1 MKRDNEWNGLP
12 MPQRVWATLAVFF
25 AVSLGVLD
33 GVIVNLALPTIAVDL
48 GISAS
53 ESIWIVNS
61 YQIAVVVSLLLFSS
75 MGDHFGYRRI
85 FFGGLV
91 LFMATSIGCAVSW
104 NLPSLLVFRV
114 LKGFGA
120 SAVMSINTSIIRI
133 IYPRRML
140 GRGLGINSTVVS
152 VAAAMGPTV
161 AGAIL
166 AVTSWQW
173 LFLVNIP
180 MGVVSLILAYRYIPQ
195 NPELQPRLSF
205 NLRDAL
211 LHISTLLL
219 LFAAVTS
226 LSHGISWGWGVTL
239 FVAFAGVGY
248 LFVRSQLRQ
257 QTPILPFDLLRT
269 PIFSLSIATSILSFV
284 AQASTML
291 ALPFF
296 LQLQLGYGV
305 VEAGI
310 IIVSWPALNIISA
323 PVAGF
328 LVERYHAGVLGGIG
342 LALLSVGLFSLA
354 SIGVEEMS
362 YGDVVW
368 RLALCGVGFGLFQS
382 PNNSVIIASSPLR
395 RSGSASGIM
404 ATSRLVGQTLGASL
418 VAMLFYVIPAERS
431 NEILYVSASFAALA
445 TIISLSRLSL
455 PLPKALREGV

>member
-1 MKRDNEWNGLP
+1 MKRDKEWDGLP
-12 MPQRVWATLAVFF
+12 MPQRVWATLAVLF

-33 GVIVNLALPTIAVDL
+33 GVIVNLALPTIATELD
-48 GISAS
+48 ISAS

-61 YQIAVVVSLLLFSS
+61 YQISVVVSLLLFSS
-75 MGDHFGYRRI
+75 LGDYIGYRRV
-85 FFGGLV
+85 FFTGML
-91 LFMATSIGCAVSW
+91 LFMATSVGCAVSW
-104 NLPSLLVFRV
+104 DLPSLLFFRV

-166 AVTSWQW
+166 AVADWQW

-180 MGVVSLILAYRYIPQ
+180 MGIISLMLAYRYIPK

-205 NLRDAL
+205 NISDAA
-211 LHISTLLL
+211 LHVATLLL

-226 LSHGISWGWGVTL
+226 LSHGISWWVGVSL
-239 FVAFAGVGY
+239 LVAFVAVGY
-248 LFVRSQLRQ
+248 IFVRSQLKRD
-257 QTPILPFDLLRT
+257 TPILPFDLLRT
-269 PIFSLSIATSILSFV
+269 PIFSLSITTSILSFI

-305 VEAGI
+305 VEAGL
-310 IIVSWPALNIISA
+310 IIVSWPVLNIISA
-323 PVAGF
+323 PIAGF

-342 LALLSVGLFSLA
+342 LSLLSVGLFSLA
-354 SIGVEEMS
+354 SIPAEGMTHV
-362 YGDVVW
+362 DVVC

-382 PNNSVIIASSPLR
+382 PNNSVIIASSPLS
-395 RSGSASGIM
+395 RSGSASGIL

-418 VAMLFYVIPAERS
+418 VAMLFYIIPAERS
-431 NEILYVSASFAALA
+431 NEVLYVSAAFAALA

-455 PLPKALREGV
+455 PLPKALRSNA